1 MSSSPLTRSTRESPA
16 SSVRSMT
23 SGGALMSISMPSVW
37 SPAMTTYV
45 SLVRMT
51 ERNFLALTQARWDA
65 GFCISV
71 GLDPEIE
78 RFPDEFKRLSPEKA
92 VVEFLRGVIAD
103 TADRA
108 AAYKPNSAHFE
119 ALGDNGM
126 AVLREVIEIAHELA
140 PTTPVILD
148 AKRADIGNTNDK
160 YAESAFDHLKADAIT
175 VHPYLGPEAM
185 RPFLERKDKGIIVL
199 ARTSNPGAGRYQD
212 LSVDGMPLFQYVA
225 KTVAEEWNSNGNCGL
240 VVGATYPEEMKL
252 VREVAPTLPILVPGI
267 GAQGG
272 DVKATIENGGDR
284 LLLHSGRALMYATDT
299 RKAMDQLSAEIA
311 AARA

>member
-1 MSSSPLTRSTRESPA
+1 MSMSTC
-16 SSVRSMT
+16 
-23 SGGALMSISMPSVW
+23 SGW
-37 SPAMTTYV
+37 STAIAAYV
-45 SLVRMT
+45 SLLRMT
-51 ERNFLALTQARWDA
+51 ERDFLALTQARWEA
-65 GFCISV
+65 GHCISV

-78 RFPDEFKRLSPEKA
+78 RFPEALKKLNPEDA
-92 VVEFLRGVIAD
+92 VVEFLRGVIAA

-126 AVLREVIEIAHELA
+126 SVLRTIIEIAHELA
-140 PTTPVILD
+140 PNAPVILD
-148 AKRADIGNTNDK
+148 AKRADIDNTNDK
-160 YAESAFDHLKADAIT
+160 YAESAFDHLGADAIT

-185 RPFLERKDKGIIVL
+185 RPFLERKDKGVIVL

-212 LSVDGMPLFQYVA
+212 LSVEGMPLFQYVA
-225 KTVAEEWNSNGNCGL
+225 KTVAEEWNANGNCGL

-272 DVKATIENGGDR
+272 DVKATLENGGDR
-284 LLLHSGRALMYATDT
+284 VLLHAGRSLMYADDT
-299 RKAMDQLSAEIA
+299 RAAMDELSAEIA
-311 AARA
+311 AARS